1 MEVRKVG
8 MRVCFDATRPFAF
21 PASVLGVLVG
31 TAAAAP
37 ISQWRWGV
45 LAVELAAVV
54 LMHAIGN
61 LLNDYY
67 DYRSG
72 VDARTEDDEGR
83 PGRFLVKGILLPKDV
98 LRLVLILSVPLAPM
112 GAFLLWRGGWPVA
125 AIAAAGLFGGYA
137 YTGPPFA
144 FKYRGLGELCIFIV
158 YGPAIVLG
166 AGYMQAM
173 TVTLKMLLYSIPL
186 GMLITAIVSA
196 NNLRDIEEDTSA
208 KVRTLACV
216 LGRKVYLLVYL
227 ALMFGPA
234 AILIGMVVSKAAPAW
249 LLLGLLALPVGL
261 APARFALRNLRR
273 PDADALTAKY
283 MTVFGGLIFLALIL
297 AGAR

>member
-1 MEVRKVG
+1 MGAGKIG
-8 MRVCFDATRPFAF
+8 MRVWLGATRPFAF

-31 TAAAAP
+31 TAAAAR

-45 LAVELAAVV
+45 LAAELVAVV

-67 DYRSG
+67 DHRSG

-83 PGRFLVKGILLPKDV
+83 PGRFLVKGVLLPEQV

-112 GAFLLWRGGWPVA
+112 GALLIWLGGWPVA
-125 AIAAAGLFGGYA
+125 AVAAAGLFGAYA

-144 FKYRGLGELCIFIV
+144 LKYRRLGELCIFIV
-158 YGPAIVLG
+158 YGPAVVIG

-173 TVTLKMLLYSIPL
+173 KMTPKMLLYSVPL

-196 NNLRDIEEDTSA
+196 NNLRDIEEDERG

-216 LGRKVYLLVYL
+216 LGRKAYLLIYL
-227 ALMFGPA
+227 ALMLGPA
-234 AILIGMVVSKAAPAW
+234 AIIIGTVLSGTAPAW
-249 LLLGLLALPVGL
+249 LLLSLLALPVGL
-261 APARFALRNLRR
+261 PPARFALSNVRR

-283 MTVFGGLIFLALIL
+283 MTAFGGLIFLALIL
-297 AGAR
+297 AGAH

>member
-8 MRVCFDATRPFAF
+8 MRVWFDATRPFAF

-45 LAVELAAVV
+45 LAVELAAIV

-83 PGRFLVKGILLPKDV
+83 PGRALVKGILLPKDV
-98 LRLVLILSVPLAPM
+98 LRFILILFIPLAPM
-112 GAFLLWRGGWPVA
+112 GALLLWLGGWPVA
-125 AIAAAGLFGGYA
+125 AIAAVGVFFGYA
-137 YTGPPFA
+137 YTAPPFA
-144 FKYRGLGELCIFIV
+144 FKYLGLGELCIFIV
-158 YGPAIVLG
+158 YGPAVVVG

-173 TVTLKMLLYSIPL
+173 AVTPKMLLYSVPL

-196 NNLRDIEEDTSA
+196 NNLRDIEED
-208 KVRTLACV
+208 
-216 LGRKVYLLVYL
+216 
-227 ALMFGPA
+227 
-234 AILIGMVVSKAAPAW
+234 
-249 LLLGLLALPVGL
+249 
-261 APARFALRNLRR
+261 
-273 PDADALTAKY
+273 
-283 MTVFGGLIFLALIL
+283 
-297 AGAR
+297 